1 MACTPWDLRKLRGYE
16 SSVMINDDEAAVFF
30 QSKLRKS
37 RPKKSGYHD
46 LYCRSD
52 LTMILTVT
60 DASDRTWHTYR
71 HDIILL
77 QLGKDHVNLDISIC
91 SPHIWYSTPAQLDP
105 HKNHKMCP
113 IEHHDSV
120 GCAEIWL
127 EYVS

>member
-52 LTMILTVT
+52 FTMILTVT

-77 QLGKDHVNLDISIC
+77 QLGSDHVNLDISIYIYMFP
-91 SPHIWYSTPAQLDP
+91 SYLVLNTSTT
-105 HKNHKMCP
+105 CP

-120 GCAEIWL
+120 GCALIWIA
-127 EYVS
+127 YVS